1 MYISNLLMTLYLL
14 VIIATA
20 GFVVAIVRTRQ
31 ILLIHKTYFA
41 AAGFL
46 VLWLLALI
54 AVKFTDPANT
64 GLLVILDG
72 ITTVGGAFIPPCSL
86 LFAICYTK
94 EFDNNLPRRYYGLFI
109 VPTIT
114 ALLIFTNEHHH
125 LYYSVFSLVS
135 TQVQF
140 GPYFMVHFLYT
151 FTCVALSI
159 FIIVRFAFKTKNRL
173 HILQASLFTIGTLA
187 PSVTNLLVMTNVIQA
202 SIAVMPLGFI
212 VTMIFHSIV
221 IFRLHFFDIKPIAIQ
236 QLINWIAD
244 CYLVTNQSGLVISY
258 NRPFMELF
266 GNQYQIRENLR
277 LQECI
282 QTEDVENK
290 TAMYNLL
297 TAIRSSQESHARVT
311 YEQAVSLQDNGE
323 TIKRFYMAEVTPLII
338 KGEVCGFLSI
348 LKDITQIKKNM
359 QKLQDSQV
367 RMMEQER
374 LAFLG
379 QMVGGLA
386 YNLKTPIMSI
396 SGGVSAVETLIS
408 ESRVSLGDPEVNEED
423 YLEIYSEMDGWLHR
437 IREAC
442 AYMSDI
448 ISAVKGQASN
458 MNVSS
463 STDFSLSETFK
474 RVSLLLRHEL
484 LNRHCN
490 LVIEGMP
497 DERDILIHG
506 DINNL
511 VQVINNLV
519 SNAIDAQLPQGRHDI
534 VIGVGWDSEALKIT
548 IKDYGA
554 GISAKV
560 RQKLFQEMVTS
571 KGNLGT
577 GLGVFI
583 SNTVIRAKFN
593 GSMWFDDNPEGGT
606 IWGISIPLDNTTI
619 SDGKGGETP

>member
-1 MYISNLLMTLYLL
+1 
-14 VIIATA
+14 
-20 GFVVAIVRTRQ
+20 
-31 ILLIHKTYFA
+31 
-41 AAGFL
+41 
-46 VLWLLALI
+46 
-54 AVKFTDPANT
+54 
-64 GLLVILDG
+64 
-72 ITTVGGAFIPPCSL
+72 
-86 LFAICYTK
+86 
-94 EFDNNLPRRYYGLFI
+94 
-109 VPTIT
+109 
-114 ALLIFTNEHHH
+114 
-125 LYYSVFSLVS
+125 
-135 TQVQF
+135 
-140 GPYFMVHFLYT
+140 
-151 FTCVALSI
+151 
-159 FIIVRFAFKTKNRL
+159 
-173 HILQASLFTIGTLA
+173 
-187 PSVTNLLVMTNVIQA
+187 
-202 SIAVMPLGFI
+202 
-212 VTMIFHSIV
+212 
-221 IFRLHFFDIKPIAIQ
+221 
-236 QLINWIAD
+236 
-244 CYLVTNQSGLVISY
+244 
-258 NRPFMELF
+258 
-266 GNQYQIRENLR
+266 
-277 LQECI
+277 
-282 QTEDVENK
+282 
-290 TAMYNLL
+290 
-297 TAIRSSQESHARVT
+297 
-311 YEQAVSLQDNGE
+311 
-323 TIKRFYMAEVTPLII
+323 
-338 KGEVCGFLSI
+338 
-348 LKDITQIKKNM
+348 
-359 QKLQDSQV
+359 
-367 RMMEQER
+367 
-374 LAFLG
+374 
-379 QMVGGLA
+379 
-386 YNLKTPIMSI
+386 MSI